1 MNLVNNVNFIFS
13 GLWRNTDLINQAP
26 NITEL
31 LDAASNSNKKQN
43 LQWDHH
49 NLAD

>member
-1 MNLVNNVNFIFS
+1 MNLVNNKHIF

-26 NITEL
+26 NIIEEL
-31 LDAASNSNKKQN
+31 LDAASNSNTLQN